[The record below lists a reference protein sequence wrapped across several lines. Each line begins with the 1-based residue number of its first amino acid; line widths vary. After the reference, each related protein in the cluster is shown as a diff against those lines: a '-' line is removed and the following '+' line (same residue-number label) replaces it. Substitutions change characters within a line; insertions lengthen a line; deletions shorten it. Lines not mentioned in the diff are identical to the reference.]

1 MSDDQTYVEIYRQ
14 EGKNFR
20 SVCARLEE
28 DKFTLDTQDMGP
40 LVEEFWGDSDY
51 EFWTIVPKEA
61 WGQLLMALSIEFFA
75 TDPKAPDRLRDI
87 CIAHG
92 VPHKWDSWA

>member
-1 MSDDQTYVEIYRQ
+1 MSEEHKSVELFRQ
-14 EGKNFR
+14 EGENFR
-20 SVCARLEE
+20 SVRATLE
-28 DKFTLDTQDMGP
+28 DGKLTIDTQDMGP

-61 WGQLLMALSIEFFA
+61 WGELLMALSIEFFA
-75 TDPKAPDRLRDI
+75 NDPNATDRLRDI

-92 VPHKWDSWA
+92 VPHERGSWA

>member
-1 MSDDQTYVEIYRQ
+1 MSEDRSYVELYRK
-14 EGKNFR
+14 EGENFR

-28 DKFTLDTQDMGP
+28 DKFTIDTQDMGP

-61 WGQLLMALSIEFFA
+61 WGQLLMAFTLEFLANNESA
-75 TDPKAPDRLRDI
+75 TDRLRDI

-92 VPHKWDSWA
+92 VPHERGSWA

>member
-1 MSDDQTYVEIYRQ
+1 MSDDRKSVELYRQ

-20 SVCARLEE
+20 SVRATLEE
-28 DKFTLDTQDMGP
+28 GKFTIDTQDMGP

-75 TDPKAPDRLRDI
+75 NDPRATDRLRDI
-87 CIAHG
+87 CATHG
-92 VPHKWDSWA
+92 VPYERGSWA